1 LNAQG
6 VWFGLFVVV
15 AYFVFTDKNVAAAF
29 YYVIELV
36 NAKIK
41 QRWWWM
47 TQNPE
52 NPVVKYFMWRRNM
65 KLAKNLKKYFDEKN
79 K

>member
-1 LNAQG
+1 MNAQG